1 MTWLDSAIALLV
13 VGLSSAITAR
23 RAGTD
28 GTLRQGAVWVTRACS
43 LGIVLC
49 AVVAT
54 L

>member
-1 MTWLDSAIALLV
+1 MAELNGAHAAVLRIEAMES
-13 VGLSSAITAR
+13 AR

-28 GTLRQGAVWVTRACS
+28 GTLRQGAVWVTRACA